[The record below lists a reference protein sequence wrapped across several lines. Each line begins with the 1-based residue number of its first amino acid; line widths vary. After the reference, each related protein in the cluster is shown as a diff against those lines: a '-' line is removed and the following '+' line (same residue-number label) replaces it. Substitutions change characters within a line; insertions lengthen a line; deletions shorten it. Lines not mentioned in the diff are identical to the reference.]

1 MAKVLRA
8 PKIDATTMTAM
19 QELASAWVF
28 KRAIQDNKVFRS
40 AGDILE
46 DKKTYDEILNI
57 YKSASRGKVKNLEEA
72 ELVLNEGE
80 WIPNFY
86 KQNARLLIEIGK
98 PKFTVFTRGATKGYT
113 SSWYKSQDKSTG
125 TFMEWVSDYV
135 KNEFNIE

>member
-57 YKSASRGKVKNLEEA
+57 YKRILKGYKNL
-72 ELVLNEGE
+72 
-80 WIPNFY
+80 Y
-86 KQNARLLIEIGK
+86 KNLTLRKILRQL
-98 PKFTVFTRGATKGYT
+98 
-113 SSWYKSQDKSTG
+113 
-125 TFMEWVSDYV
+125 MV
-135 KNEFNIE
+135 KKRK